1 MYGSEAKQLPRTS
14 SFPHSSNQQPCLESM
29 TSGRYFPFCEFMNLN
44 HQTVLAIS
52 LQISVVLCLLDTS
65 YHSRWQEAG
74 FQYVSHL
81 PQTMTD
87 ITRDFSH
94 EQQSGL
100 HPSSTT
106 GIIHLPRG
114 PLEDTAGRFCFL
126 EYTPAWRYG
135 GKHKRPRFER
145 YRNWIL
151 RCCKHSNKERRTRK
165 GPVAR
170 VLRLPPQVLLPAQ
183 SLERGVFPRAE

>member
-1 MYGSEAKQLPRTS
+1 MQ
-14 SFPHSSNQQPCLESM
+14 
-29 TSGRYFPFCEFMNLN
+29 
-44 HQTVLAIS
+44 
-52 LQISVVLCLLDTS
+52 CLLDTS
-65 YHSRWQEAG
+65 YHFRWQEAG

-100 HPSSTT
+100 LPSTARA
-106 GIIHLPRG
+106 ICLPHG

-135 GKHKRPRFER
+135 GKHKRPTFER

-151 RCCKHSNKERRTRK
+151 RCCKYSNKERRNRK
-165 GPVAR
+165 GPAAR
-170 VLRLPPQVLLPAQ
+170 SLLLPPQVLLLPAW